1 LKKILV
7 VLNNGA
13 QISSVLD
20 NDTANKTIDQ
30 FYNLCSSNID
40 DHCFELSVR
49 NELDKLEHTLIPL
62 RSILY
67 VSCREHV

>member
-1 LKKILV
+1 M

-20 NDTANKTIDQ
+20 NDIADRAIDQ
-30 FYNLCSSNID
+30 FYNLTAANIE

-67 VSCREHV
+67 VSCREQV

>member
-20 NDTANKTIDQ
+20 NDIADRAIDQ
-30 FYNLCSSNID
+30 FYNLTAANIE

-67 VSCREHV
+67 VSCREQI

>member
-20 NDTANKTIDQ
+20 NDIADRAIDQ
-30 FYNLCSSNID
+30 FYNLTAANIE

-67 VSCREHV
+67 VSCREQV

>member
-20 NDTANKTIDQ
+20 NDTANKTVDQ

-49 NELDKLEHTLIPL
+49 NELEKLEHTLIPL

-67 VSCREHV
+67 VSCREHI

>member
-40 DHCFELSVR
+40 DNCFELSVR

-67 VSCREHV
+67 VSCREQV

>member
-1 LKKILV
+1 MKKILV

-20 NDTANKTIDQ
+20 NDVADKTIDQ
-30 FYNLCSSNID
+30 FYNLCSANID
-40 DHCFELSVR
+40 DNCFELSVR
-49 NELDKLEHTLIPL
+49 NELEKLEHTLIPL

-67 VSCREHV
+67 VSCREQF

>member
-1 LKKILV
+1 M